1 VRKRSTDR
9 PSDRATKNGDANTGV
24 QNVTAAINADKA
36 NSILF
41 MTTKVLDA
49 SRTDELPDGPDLSP
63 QRSEYR
69 DTNL

>member
-1 VRKRSTDR
+1 LNTTTT
-9 PSDRATKNGDANTGV
+9 RASAGLG